1 MDTMSTGNQNGND
14 DRNAK
19 IYRITI
25 ISLVVVIA
33 LLTFFLIT
41 SRRSLKEV
49 SLDRAFTEQLNMEL
63 QAELDSVLFEYN
75 TMKLEYD
82 SILLDKDSIIQASA
96 TEIQRLIARQA
107 DYNRIRRQLNGLR
120 EITQNYVREIDSLV
134 TVNQVLRAENVQIKE
149 EIQQVR
155 ARTTAL
161 VQDKEVLTEKVE
173 VASVLRAY
181 QISAAAVRIRSRDRE
196 EETDRAVR
204 AERIRVCFTL
214 AENPIAQAGPMNVF
228 VRIAGPDNQIL
239 RLGDTDQFAFIHQ
252 QDTLQF
258 SMKGSVNY
266 QNQDITSCLYWER
279 IAEFEPG
286 SYLISLYSDEM
297 KLGETSVFLR

>member
-1 MDTMSTGNQNGND
+1 MDTMSTANQTGSD
-14 DRNAK
+14 DRNGK

-25 ISLVVVIA
+25 LVLVVMIA

-49 SLDRAFTEQLNMEL
+49 TLDREYTEQLNTQL
-63 QAELDSVLFEYN
+63 QMELDSVLEEYN
-75 TMKLEYD
+75 LVKLEYD

-96 TEIQRLIARQA
+96 REIQQLIARQA

-134 TVNQVLRAENVQIKE
+134 TVNQVLRAENVQIRE

-161 VQDKEVLTEKVE
+161 AQDKEILTEKVE
-173 VASVLRAY
+173 VAATMRAY
-181 QISAAAVRIRSRDRE
+181 QISAAAVRIRARDRE
-196 EETDRAVR
+196 EETDRAAR
-204 AERIRVCFTL
+204 AERIRVCYTL
-214 AENPIAQAGPMNVF
+214 AENPIAETGYQNIY
-228 VRIAGPDNQIL
+228 VRIAAPDGQIF
-239 RLGDTDQFAFIHQ
+239 RISDDDAYSFRYG

-258 SMKGSVNY
+258 SVVDRVNY
-266 QNQDITSCLYWER
+266 QNLDISSCIYWDR

-286 SYLISLYSDEM
+286 MYLISLYTDEIR
-297 KLGETSVFLR
+297 LGETSVLLR